1 MKEYLRVRGKAE
13 KTSTWVGLGTAVL
26 VHLAAILFC
35 SFTGLSYLYPP
46 PQETTF
52 LMDFSEL
59 EEEQV
64 PLRYGTQ
71 PRGENPDRDRPI
83 ELVQRAESPVQAPV
97 SQNLTPTSRAD
108 DFGDVD
114 VPAPPQEPEMDSR
127 SLFPGMAAQDT
138 SVQAPHS
145 AREGSNTYR
154 AGQPDGNTNK
164 GNTAGT
170 PTVHLQGR
178 SVVGNLPRPV
188 YNVQREGRVVVAIT
202 VDQYGTVTQAVPGA
216 DGTTVTD
223 QSLWAAARKAALE
236 SHFNQT
242 SNPVPSQGTITYV
255 FQLTK

>member
-114 VPAPPQEPEMDSR
+114 VHAPPQEPEMDSR

-170 PTVHLQGR
+170 PNVHLQGR